1 MTTLQSTHSTEVFS
15 RDRQID
21 TSCPP
26 PNNIRQ
32 QGRAL
37 FGRATLFFLS
47 FFLLCSWSHCTEVGA
62 PKKKRRKSKQ
72 SFPAAGSALGMKG
85 HKKKERH
92 DSSGSPGNI
101 HAWRNGFRAV
111 YGRLFASP
119 KRSPHSST
127 PSYPIVWCS
136 PPMEQKSEPGSD
148 MPPICLRPVM
158 QRTQANTT
166 FR

>member
-47 FFLLCSWSHCTEVGA
+47 FFCVLGPIARRLA
-62 PKKKRRKSKQ
+62 PKKKKRRKSKQ